1 MANPYGKGKM
11 AEAVQFVKNGR
22 TATVTLNRPERLNA
36 LDAGSCRLLTEAI
49 RCCEKDPDIRA
60 IVLTGAGKAFCAGG
74 DVREMRAALKDRT
87 KPDVR
92 PFMNELVSAFNDTIL
107 CIRRIKKT
115 VIGAIN
121 GICSGGGAGL
131 AFACDLLFAAHE
143 AKIHIPNARIG
154 LIPDGGNSFFLPR
167 MLGIHKATELFL
179 TGRVLGAE
187 EGFRLGIFSR
197 LVSLQDLLVEANKAA
212 EEVAKGPCFA
222 MGLAKE
228 MFDGALQGSLESQ
241 LQRERDAVVQCAGT
255 RDFKEGIHAFFEK
268 RDPDF
273 LKTDH

>member
-1 MANPYGKGKM
+1 M
-11 AEAVQFVKNGR
+11 AEAVQFIKSGK

-36 LDAGSCRLLTEAI
+36 LDATSCYQLIDVLR
-49 RCCEKDPDIRA
+49 RCEKDPDIRA
-60 IVLTGAGKAFCAGG
+60 VVFTGAGKAFCAGG
-74 DVREMRAALKDRT
+74 DVREILAALKDGS
-87 KPDVR
+87 KPDPR
-92 PFMNELVSAFNDTIL
+92 PFMNELVSAFNDAIL
-107 CIRRIKKT
+107 EIKRLKKP

-131 AFACDLLFAAHE
+131 ALACDLLIAAHE

-167 MLGIHKATELFL
+167 MLGIHKAAELFL
-179 TGRVLGAE
+179 TGRALGAD

-197 LVSLQDLLVEANKAA
+197 GVCLQDLLSEAKKTA

-228 MFDGALQGSLESQ
+228 MLNEAFLSGLESQ
-241 LQRERDAVVQCAGT
+241 LQRERDGVVQCAGT
-255 RDFKEGIHAFFEK
+255 RDFEEGIRAFFERRNPK
-268 RDPDF
+268 F
-273 LKTDH
+273 L

>member
-1 MANPYGKGKM
+1 MG
-11 AEAVQFVKNGR
+11 EAVQFRKNGK

-36 LDAGSCRLLTEAI
+36 LDAGSCRLLMEAI
-49 RCCEKDPDIRA
+49 RRCEKDSDIRA

-74 DVREMRAALKDRT
+74 DVREMRAALKGRA
-87 KPDVR
+87 KPNATA
-92 PFMNELVSAFNDTIL
+92 FMTDLVSAFNDVIL
-107 CIRRIKKT
+107 SIRRLKKP

-131 AFACDLLFAAHE
+131 AFACDLLIAARE

-167 MLGIHKATELFL
+167 MLGIHKAAELFL
-179 TGRVLGAE
+179 TGRALGAE
-187 EGFRLGIFSR
+187 EGFRLGIFTR
-197 LVSLQDLLVEANKAA
+197 LVSLQDLLAEAKKAA

-228 MFDGALQGSLESQ
+228 MLNEAFQRSLESQ
-241 LQRERDAVVQCAGT
+241 LQREREAVVRCAGT
-255 RDFKEGIHAFFEK
+255 RDFEEGIQAFFEK
-268 RDPDF
+268 REPDF
-273 LKTDH
+273 LKTDS